1 MFRKILLI
9 ALACMMITGFA
20 ACGDGETS
28 AEPTDSPDA
37 TSTPAPIEITIESQA
52 GVNELY
58 QLTDK
63 NQIMSYM
70 LKTKNGSLV
79 MLDGG
84 EARDYREIIALAQH
98 VTGDEKPVIDA
109 WFFSHSHSD
118 HVNAFV
124 ELMNEAPDALEIKKV
139 YHHVT
144 SEEFVLLNES
154 GNKAT
159 YRRFI
164 KALKKYDES
173 GANIVEVQEGE
184 TYTYD
189 DVKVEVLIVPD
200 EELAKDSVTP
210 INDCS
215 VVYRMTIDGQRVLFL
230 GDGYHQ
236 VGDRLVQ
243 KYGDDLQADVVQMA
257 HHGSQ
262 GVQNSVYAKIA
273 PKVCLWPTPQWL
285 WDNDQGGGYDTGPW
299 ETIEVHRYMRDK
311 LGVKQHIIAKDGMQK
326 LTFPLNLA

>member
-1 MFRKILLI
+1 MIRKILLF
-9 ALACMMITGFA
+9 ALACMMIMGFA
-20 ACGDGETS
+20 ACGEGENAS
-28 AEPTDSPDA
+28 EPTDSPAA
-37 TSTPAPIEITIESQA
+37 TPEQIVITLDSEP

-84 EARDYREIIALAQH
+84 EARDYKEIIALAQH
-98 VTGDEKPVIDA
+98 VTGDEVPVIEA

-124 ELMNEAPDALEIKKV
+124 ELMNEAPDALDIKKV
-139 YHHVT
+139 YYHFT
-144 SEEFVLLNES
+144 SEEFVLKEES
-154 GNKAT
+154 TNKAT
-159 YRRFI
+159 YRRFM
-164 KALKKYDES
+164 KALKKYDET

-189 DVKVEVLIVPD
+189 GVTMEVLLIPD
-200 EELAKDSVTP
+200 EETAKDSVTP
-210 INDCS
+210 INDSS

-230 GDGYHQ
+230 GDGYHD
-236 VGDRLVQ
+236 VGNRLVS
-243 KYGDDLQADVVQMA
+243 KYGNDLKADVVQMA

-273 PKVCLWPTPQWL
+273 PKVCLWPTPDWL
-285 WDNDQGGGYDTGPW
+285 WENDNGGGYNSGPW
-299 ETIEVHRYMRDK
+299 ETIEIHRYMRDK
-311 LGVKQHIIAKDGMQK
+311 LGVEQHIIAKDGMQK
-326 LTFPLNLA
+326 LTFPLDLT